1 MCFNSC
7 ESLHK
12 VVNCIKVSSPVVY
25 LSLWDNLL
33 QRILSGE
40 RQEEEMKKQAV
51 FLQHAN
57 IFLPGRVKYFQYIVN
72 IWEIRFGLLLRK
84 GIAVFQT
91 SSDILTS

>member
-1 MCFNSC
+1 
-7 ESLHK
+7 
-12 VVNCIKVSSPVVY
+12 
-25 LSLWDNLL
+25 
-33 QRILSGE
+33 
-40 RQEEEMKKQAV
+40 MKKQAV

-57 IFLPGRVKYFQYIVN
+57 IFLPGRVKYFLYIVN